1 MNRKDWRG
9 DNKSRVFVC
18 FSLRG
23 DKSMVLMSNFF
34 ANGKTYPGAFKFII
48 EMKTFKNAEEL
59 F

>member
-1 MNRKDWRG
+1 
-9 DNKSRVFVC
+9 
-18 FSLRG
+18 
-23 DKSMVLMSNFF
+23 MVLMSNFF